1 MRTLALSLSLPR
13 PWPWPQ
19 PGLSAHFCFFCSIA
33 RPRHLGVSTQVARKK
48 PRRRIRGLRAIR
60 AKREK
65 RMTTET
71 VSWGWWPCHSL
82 VRSLTSAPASVG
94 VGTVHLLQHV
104 SWGETAQAGT
114 GGKVRFPAGETGL
127 SSLSLWVDI
136 CTWPLLLAVT
146 GSNLVC
152 QGSLLRSEERIG
164 PQGSIHSAHAAE
176 GLSALCSGK
185 YESGSEMWV

>member
-1 MRTLALSLSLPR
+1 MTMSQSS
-13 PWPWPQ
+13 Q
-19 PGLSAHFCFFCSIA
+19 VTYVSSSKCGGGHSA
-33 RPRHLGVSTQVARKK
+33 
-48 PRRRIRGLRAIR
+48 
-60 AKREK
+60 
-65 RMTTET
+65 
-71 VSWGWWPCHSL
+71 
-82 VRSLTSAPASVG
+82 SAPARVVG
-94 VGTVHLLQHV
+94 RDC
-104 SWGETAQAGT
+104 AQAGT

-152 QGSLLRSEERIG
+152 QGSLLRSEERRG

-176 GLSALCSGK
+176 GLLALCSGK